1 MSPNLDSVLKKTAKR
16 MGVGEQ
22 VVLDEVARVAG
33 IVAQQINFSYYDVE
47 DIKQEGIILG
57 LEALSKYDFTRPLGG
72 FLYIDIRNRI
82 LNLKRK
88 IVTRTDPPCLS
99 CHESVDGK
107 TKHSDGRYCGKYKS
121 WKHIN
126 SSKRGL
132 AEPQELDTGSL
143 SCPSDMEGDIE
154 ISDFLK
160 RIDAILPIE
169 LRSTYLK
176 MRAGEEVDPD
186 KKEKVESFVKEL
198 MNAC

>member
-1 MSPNLDSVLKKTAKR
+1 MSNLDSVLKRTAKK
-16 MGVGEQ
+16 MGVEEN
-22 VVLDEVARVAG
+22 VVLEEISRVAG
-33 IVAQQINFSYYDVE
+33 IVAQQINFAYYDVE
-47 DIKQEGIILG
+47 DIKQEGIVLG
-57 LEALSKYDFTRPLGG
+57 LEALAKYDFTRPLGG

-88 IVTRTDPPCLS
+88 VVTRTDPPCLS
-99 CHESVDGK
+99 CHESIDGK

-143 SCPSDMEGDIE
+143 SCPVDMEGDIE
-154 ISDFLK
+154 IADFLK
-160 RIDAILPIE
+160 RIDTVLPIE

-176 MRAGEEVDPD
+176 MRAGESVDEN
-186 KKEKVESFVKEL
+186 KQRQVEDLVKEL
-198 MNAC
+198 MND